1 MNIGTYPKKIFTM
14 GDMHNCILTNAEEN
28 ISFMKSRI
36 DRLISAHNDRTAL
49 NSEMESIF
57 TEFIDV
63 YEFDKKKRCSTKPHR
78 IF

>member
-1 MNIGTYPKKIFTM
+1 
-14 GDMHNCILTNAEEN
+14 
-28 ISFMKSRI
+28 MKSRI

-63 YEFDKKKRCSTKPHR
+63 YEFDKKTLFYQTP
-78 IF
+78 